1 MLTSLHFQDI
11 FGVIVLT
18 GLASY
23 LFFDGFLNLTCKGF
37 YTRLFFH
44 ANNIALM
51 SLLVTLGSADL
62 FRLVVTEPMVVVGFY
77 LLLLSVLPIFIAIVY
92 AFTLEPPSL
101 HLLYDRCRQEIKYLN
116 WSVKLEMVI
125 ILSATLCL
133 ASGLSQIATLREW
146 FGYFSPGHML
156 VTYLGLLGVFA
167 FVVQAFF
174 NQVMLIVRSTLAV
187 SFFYPVIHVM
197 SL

>member
-1 MLTSLHFQDI
+1 MLTSLHFQDTI
-11 FGVIVLT
+11 GVIVLT
-18 GLASY
+18 ALVSY
-23 LFFDGFLNLTCKGF
+23 LFFDGFLNVTCKGF

-44 ANNIALM
+44 SNNIAIM
-51 SLLVTLGSADL
+51 SLLATLGFSDL
-62 FRLVVTEPMVVVGFY
+62 LGLVAAETMGVMGFY

-101 HLLYDRCRQEIKYLN
+101 HLLYERCRQEINYLN
-116 WSVKLEMVI
+116 WGVKLEMVI

-133 ASGLSQIATLREW
+133 ASGLSQVETFRDW
-146 FGYFSPGHML
+146 FGYFSLGHML
-156 VTYLGLLGVFA
+156 VTYLGLLGIVA

>member
-11 FGVIVLT
+11 LGVITLT
-18 GLASY
+18 ALVSY
-23 LFFDGFLNLTCKGF
+23 LFFDGFLNFTLKGF

-44 ANNIALM
+44 ANTSALM
-51 SLLVTLGSADL
+51 ALMVMFSTSNLWTLVY
-62 FRLVVTEPMVVVGFY
+62 TEPMVIVGFY
-77 LLLLSVLPIFIAIVY
+77 LLLLSVLPIFIAIVF
-92 AFTLEPPSL
+92 ALTLEPLSL

-125 ILSATLCL
+125 ILSATVCL